1 MAKQKYERE
10 IAEIL
15 ERLDR
20 QGRGTVQPRD
30 EPAEPAEPPRLARFA
45 SSLGA
50 PASWTNRVWLALS
63 VGLPLLAVLVY
74 RAEPLLGSVLVLA
87 GIFLFLSPLA
97 LALVGLVR
105 AEKRPCGVAASSRY
119 PTAPAAWPPVGAS
132 ACGPGGSAGSAG
144 GAGDD
149 NS

>member
-30 EPAEPAEPPRLARFA
+30 EPAEPPEPPRLARFA

-50 PASWTNRVWLALS
+50 PASWTNRAWLALS

-74 RAEPLLGSVLVLA
+74 RAEPLLGSLLVLA

-97 LALVGLVR
+97 LALVGLAR
-105 AEKRPCGVAASSRY
+105 AEKRPLWRGRIVEIPDRSGSMAASWRLRLW
-119 PTAPAAWPPVGAS
+119 AWRQRWERWRSGRR
-132 ACGPGGSAGSAG
+132 
-144 GAGDD
+144 
-149 NS
+149 

>member
-30 EPAEPAEPPRLARFA
+30 EPAEPPRLARFA

-50 PASWTNRVWLALS
+50 PATWTNRAWLGLS
-63 VGLPLLAVLVY
+63 VGLPLLGVLVY
-74 RAEPLLGSVLVLA
+74 RMEPLLGSVLVLA

-97 LALVGLVR
+97 LALVGLAR
-105 AEKRPCGVAASSRY
+105 AEKRPKWRGRVVEMPDRSGSLAASWRLRVW
-119 PTAPAAWPPVGAS
+119 AWRQRWERWR
-132 ACGPGGSAGSAG
+132 
-144 GAGDD
+144 
-149 NS
+149 NRRR

>member
-20 QGRGTVQPRD
+20 QGRGTVQPR
-30 EPAEPAEPPRLARFA
+30 EEPAEPPRLTRFA

-50 PASWTNRVWLALS
+50 PATWTNRAWLALS

-74 RAEPLLGSVLVLA
+74 RMEPLLGSMLVLA

-97 LALVGLVR
+97 LALVSFAR
-105 AEKRPCGVAASSRY
+105 AEKRPKWRGRIVEMPDRSGSLAASWRLRLW
-119 PTAPAAWPPVGAS
+119 AWRQRWERWR
-132 ACGPGGSAGSAG
+132 
-144 GAGDD
+144 
-149 NS
+149 NRR